1 MRLKKMNQKH
11 KQSIYHVNV
20 NVNLMEESV
29 IKIKSGIAINVDA
42 SVENIIHVKNIIFGT
57 LLHVITNILNI

>member
-1 MRLKKMNQKH
+1 MNQKH

-29 IKIKSGIAINVDA
+29 IKIKSGIAINVDG